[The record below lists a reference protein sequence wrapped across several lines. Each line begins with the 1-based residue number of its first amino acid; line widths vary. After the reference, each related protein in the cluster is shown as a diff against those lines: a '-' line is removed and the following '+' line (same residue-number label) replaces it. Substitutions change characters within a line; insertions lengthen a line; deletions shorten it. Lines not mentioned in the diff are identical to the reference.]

1 MFVKFVIH
9 YLHYSYARA
18 CIMRARYGLPDLCGE
33 DEREWKRRMGLMEV
47 ENHGHHGITD
57 ANGSNTF

>member
-1 MFVKFVIH
+1 
-9 YLHYSYARA
+9 
-18 CIMRARYGLPDLCGE
+18 MRARYGLPDLCGE
-33 DEREWKRRMGLMEV
+33 DEREWKRRMGIMEV